1 MAFALAQ
8 TETFKST
15 VKVNV
20 KTKNGAWREETFTAI
35 FKRTDEDG
43 RERLLG
49 LKNIELLREV
59 MTGWEGMTVSEDDKT
74 AVPFSPENFEAFLK
88 LTGAVREAALQYIND
103 NFNVKESRAKN

>member
-20 KTKNGAWREETFTAI
+20 KTKSGTWREETFIAT
-35 FKRTDEDG
+35 FKRMNEDG
-43 RERLLG
+43 RERLAG
-49 LKNIELLREV
+49 MKNIELLREV
-59 MTGWEGMTVSEDDKT
+59 FLGWEGMTVSEDDKT
-74 AVPFSPENFEAFLK
+74 PVPFTPENFEAFLQ
-88 LTGAVREAALQYIND
+88 LSGAVREAAVQFMND